1 MNDSL
6 TRWLEIAT
14 DAAQSIESRL
24 NALAEVIDVA
34 VDSRDRAVLERA
46 DALAEQ
52 ISGSEIPPSS
62 AATLAYF
69 RANIWSGIYALKTLG
84 KPEEWDWQGEEVQ
97 REILYLR
104 QSAHHPGFVELDAV
118 RQCQINTN
126 LGNLLSRV
134 GRFVDAIESW
144 DRALARITHFA
155 MARGNR
161 GQGLSF
167 YSRALYDPGH
177 KVIMMLAAHDDLSAS
192 LEPNAF
198 FDSPDTQG
206 AQEAF
211 RRLRDE
217 IANHMNVTA
226 VREQFAKL
234 TGSSVRSKRERAYR
248 HWCLD
253 QRLFLNPLN
262 DLGPLPVADHDVLT
276 TPNFVT
282 NVHEPPSLIRFFNI
296 MKQEFV
302 SARFLLHSGLHSEQ
316 VHYSDRGVSLFN
328 TLDYPAYG
336 LAVEQVK
343 CAFRM
348 TYSLFDKIAQF
359 INNYWKLSVNG
370 KDVAFR
376 SMWLRK
382 TKTGYVLR
390 DEFRQQP
397 NWPLRGLYWLSR
409 DVYDPTPGF
418 RNYTEPDARSLDELR
433 NRLEHGFV
441 SVHGMDWSGPFADM
455 RHPAGGP
462 FGPDPNVCAI
472 ARGDLA
478 AKALRILKLAR
489 AALIY
494 LALAMHAEE
503 KRRAGNRQDNAV
515 IVPMELDTWEDG
527 WKR

>member
-1 MNDSL
+1 MSDSL
-6 TRWLEIAT
+6 KRWLEIAADT
-14 DAAQSIESRL
+14 AQSIESRL
-24 NALAEVIDVA
+24 NALAQAIDVA
-34 VDSRDRAVLERA
+34 TDSRDRAGLEQA
-46 DALAEQ
+46 DALVEQ
-52 ISGSEIPPSS
+52 ISGSEIPPNS

-84 KPEEWDWQGEEVQ
+84 KPEQWDWQGEEVQ

-104 QSAHHPGFVELDAV
+104 QSAHHPGFVELDVV
-118 RQCQINTN
+118 RQCQIYTN
-126 LGNLLSRV
+126 LGNLLNGV

-144 DRALARITHFA
+144 DRALARIAHFA

-161 GQGLSF
+161 GQGLAY

-192 LEPNAF
+192 LEPDAF
-198 FDSPDTQG
+198 FDIPDTQG
-206 AQEAF
+206 AKEAF
-211 RRLRDE
+211 CRLRNE
-217 IANHMNVTA
+217 ISSHIKVAA
-226 VREQFAKL
+226 VREQIARL
-234 TGSSVRSKRERAYR
+234 TGSTARSKREQVYR
-248 HWCLD
+248 RWCLD
-253 QRLFLNPLN
+253 KRLFLNPLN
-262 DLGPLPVADHDVLT
+262 DLGSLPVADHDVLT

-282 NVHEPPSLIRFFNI
+282 DVHEPPSLIRLFNI

-316 VHYSDRGVSLFN
+316 VHFSDRGVLLYN
-328 TLDYPAYG
+328 TLDFPAHG

-348 TYSLFDKIAQF
+348 TYSIFDKIAQF
-359 INNYWKLSVNG
+359 INNYWKLGVNR

-376 SMWLRK
+376 SIWFMK
-382 TKTGYVLR
+382 MKTGYVLR
-390 DEFRQQP
+390 DEFRQEP
-397 NWPLRGLYWLSR
+397 NLPLRGLYWLSR
-409 DVYDPTPGF
+409 DLYDPTPGF
-418 RNYTEPDARSLDELR
+418 RNLMEPDARALDELR

-441 SVHGMDWSGPFADM
+441 SVHGIDWSGPLADM
-455 RHPAGGP
+455 RHPGGEP

-503 KRRAGNRQDNAV
+503 RRRAGNRQDNAV
-515 IVPMELDTWEDG
+515 IVPMELDTWEDD